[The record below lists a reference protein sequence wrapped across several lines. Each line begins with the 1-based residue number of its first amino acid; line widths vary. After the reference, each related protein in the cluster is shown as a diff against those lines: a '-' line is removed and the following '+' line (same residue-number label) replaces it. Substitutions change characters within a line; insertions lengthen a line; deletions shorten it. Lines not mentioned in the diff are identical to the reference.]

1 MGFLGEVSCAMHF
14 VRLREYSGWF
24 WLPGRGLMAWSR

>member
-1 MGFLGEVSCAMHF
+1 MKSIEGSFVHFARLG
-14 VRLREYSGWF
+14 EYSGWF